1 MRYRIGTEKVGE
13 RTILRLF
20 DDESGAS
27 AAVLPS
33 YGFNL
38 FDLRLPAAGAPRAVL
53 DAFPDFAANP
63 RSAGRN
69 GTPILFPFPNRIA
82 GAKYSFGGKTFALPS
97 NNGANAIHG
106 FAIDAPWDVIEHAAT
121 GDGAVVVGR
130 YQISKQSPERL
141 PQWPADAAIEVR
153 YTLSGRRLTLDA
165 TVSNPSGVDLPYG
178 FGIHP
183 YFRLPLTGAEGGD
196 LKRTRVILPA
206 SEFWVLDQFIPTGER
221 RSVEA
226 EPRLD
231 FRKGQPIEGLKLD
244 DVLTGLIA
252 SADGTFVCRLVDEA
266 LGAEFR
272 LGFGPPFR
280 ELVAY
285 TPPNAPGVIALEP
298 YTQTTDAINLAA
310 RGVDGGLRVLKHDQ
324 RETLR
329 ITMET
334 AGP

>member
-13 RTILRLF
+13 RAVIRLF

-38 FDLRLPAAGAPRAVL
+38 FDLRLPAAGATRVIL
-53 DAFPDFAANP
+53 DSFDDFAANP

-69 GTPILFPFPNRIA
+69 GIPILFPFPNRIG
-82 GAKYSFGGKTFALPS
+82 GATFAFGGKTYTLPS

-106 FAIDAPWDVIEHAAT
+106 FAIDAPWDVVEHAAT
-121 GDGAVVVGR
+121 ADGAVVVGR
-130 YQISKQSPERL
+130 YQISKQSPDRL
-141 PQWPADAAIEVR
+141 EQWPSDAAIEVR
-153 YTLSGRRLTLDA
+153 YTLAGRRLTLEA
-165 TVSNPSGVDLPYG
+165 TVSNPSGSDLPYG

-183 YFRLPLTGAEGGD
+183 YFRIPLTGAEGRD

-206 SEFWVLDQFIPTGER
+206 SEFWVLDQFLPTGER
-221 RSVEA
+221 RSVA
-226 EPRLD
+226 TEPRID
-231 FRKGQPIEGLKLD
+231 FREGQTVEGLKLD
-244 DVLTGLIA
+244 DVLTGLIPDA
-252 SADGTFVCRLVDEA
+252 EGRYVCRLVDEA

-272 LGFGPPFR
+272 LGFGVPFR

-298 YTQTTDAINLAA
+298 YTQTTDAINLAS
-310 RGVDGGLRVLKHDQ
+310 RGIDGGLRVLKHDE
-324 RETLR
+324 RETLT

-334 AGP
+334 VG